1 MIQEAEIIGIP
12 GLVDEKLNLTLHALP
27 LSGIALLVALQ
38 LLVDLLN
45 GACGGLVLVLFVVLV
60 RGAGSMFADGI
71 GQSTIGILF
80 LFAGVFVVFVI
91 GAPCSSSLDLSRLEG
106 THGPLVQ
113 RIGYYSRENGEQ
125 CLGIVAKDR
134 GGGFRG

>member
-1 MIQEAEIIGIP
+1 MIQGAEIIGIP
-12 GLVDEKLNLTLHALP
+12 GLVDEKLDLTLHALP
-27 LSGIALLVALQ
+27 LSGIAFLVALQ

-45 GACGGLVLVLFVVLV
+45 GAGGGLILVLFVVLV
-60 RGAGSMFADGI
+60 SGAGSVFTDGI

-80 LFAGVFVVFVI
+80 LFAGVFVVLVI
-91 GAPCSSSLDLSRLEG
+91 GAPGSGSLGLSRLEG

-113 RIGYYSRENGEQ
+113 WIGYYGREDGEQ

-134 GGGFRG
+134 GGGFCG